1 MRTWL
6 LKRVQLHVQAAT
18 TCTFTLRTNLP
29 GGAVV
34 DRVVRDF
41 AATTGREVVDLYLPG
56 DTRAQLVQY
65 SLVSAGLVR
74 LFGGQV
80 WARALDGG
88 DWGWL
93 PLPGLPGQL
102 VEWADIPLPMPAAPK
117 AWADVPLPIPEAPK
131 AWADL
136 ALPLPRQPDSFADI
150 PLSIPQASKLFVD
163 LALPI
168 PEAPKS
174 WGDTALPI
182 PAPPKSW
189 SNAKIP
195 MRETP
200 DLAAWVGVPVDE

>member
-18 TCTFTLRTNLP
+18 ACTFTLRTNLP
-29 GGAVV
+29 GGEVA
-34 DRVVRDF
+34 DRVVRNF

-56 DTRAQLVQY
+56 DTQAQLVQY
-65 SLVSAGLVR
+65 SIVSAGVVR

-88 DWGWL
+88 DWDWL

-102 VEWADIPLPMPAAPK
+102 VEWTDIALPMPAAPK
-117 AWADVPLPIPEAPK
+117 AWADVALPIPAAPK
-131 AWADL
+131 DWTDLGLPIPPQPKDFADL
-136 ALPLPRQPDSFADI
+136 
-150 PLSIPQASKLFVD
+150 PLSIPQPSKLFVD

-168 PEAPKS
+168 PEPPKT

-182 PAPPKSW
+182 PPPPKAW
-189 SNAKIP
+189 ADAKIP